1 MSPQSTRFCVV
12 WKVPANDLK
21 NTVKYNEK
29 IKTCKNVLICNPN
42 YTYTRIRDI
51 SMSFSETTAKRTTR
65 ERESEKNTVCT
76 YFSLQ
81 WVASWRVPENT
92 KANHQQ
98 TKETLPFL
106 NLIHHSRVSRS
117 TFATKQGLTS
127 PFISNRL
134 HKLHCEKSKSENRR
148 NLSKVEHY
156 CTCLLTGFGTSSW
169 QNLRLFSTALGLMER
184 TTAPWKA
191 VTWLEI
197 ILLKKSSQH
206 VTLALNTM
214 LFLNLKD
221 PLVGGTQKA
230 HNSWPIWKT
239 LNWFDQPRI
248 TIQKMP

>member
-1 MSPQSTRFCVV
+1 
-12 WKVPANDLK
+12 
-21 NTVKYNEK
+21 
-29 IKTCKNVLICNPN
+29 
-42 YTYTRIRDI
+42 
-51 SMSFSETTAKRTTR
+51 MSFSETTAKRTTR
-65 ERESEKNTVCT
+65 EKNTVCT

-156 CTCLLTGFGTSSW
+156 CTCLLTGFGTPNW
-169 QNLRLFSTALGLMER
+169 QNLQLFSKALGLMEC

-191 VTWLEI
+191 VTQREI
-197 ILLKKSSQH
+197 MRLKKSSQH
-206 VTLALNTM
+206 ETLALNTM
-214 LFLNLKD
+214 LFLNSKD
-221 PLVGGTQKA
+221 PLWGGTQKA
-230 HNSWPIWKT
+230 HNSWPIWFLEVRETQILKCFRSENHRSENAAARS
-239 LNWFDQPRI
+239 LNGVRTHVTAWLYSLWLSVAARPGAQAAQRWLNTFLHHTPLQE
-248 TIQKMP
+248 K